1 MNQRILE
8 RFIGNTIGYENL
20 LNAAESLAGPAYPPH
35 NIERI
40 GENDFVL
47 TLAVAGYKRE
57 DLSVK
62 VEDRVL
68 VVSGKGPEEG
78 DGEKTIIH
86 RGISSRSFRK
96 GFQLDAE
103 LVVKGAALKDGLLAI
118 ELERVVPDEKKPRDI
133 EIAA

>member
-8 RFIGNTIGYENL
+8 RLFGHTIGFENL
-20 LNAAESLAGPAYPPH
+20 LNAAESLASPAYPPH

-47 TLAVAGYKRE
+47 TLAVAGYSRE

-62 VEDRVL
+62 LEDRVL
-68 VVSGKGPEEG
+68 VVSGKGPEE
-78 DGEKTIIH
+78 DGEEKTILH
-86 RGISSRSFRK
+86 RGISSRSFKK
-96 GFQLDAE
+96 GFQLGAE
-103 LVVKGAALKDGLLAI
+103 VVVKGAALKDGLLAI
-118 ELERVVPDEKKPRDI
+118 ELERVVPEEKKPRDI